1 MDCNGAKS
9 RESPRQHV
17 KKELAM
23 NRDQVKGRVDQAVGK
38 VKEETGDLLDD
49 KSMEL
54 EGKVDKNIGKAQ
66 AEAGDARE
74 DVKDLLNRRSP

>member
-1 MDCNGAKS
+1 
-9 RESPRQHV
+9 
-17 KKELAM
+17 M

-74 DVKDLLNRRSP
+74 DVKDLLNRKSP